1 MEEDRTSVRVTVANL
16 TEGGLSGGYSKY
28 LDHMLPLLCKDPRI
42 EELSVLVP
50 ECITLRS
57 AENAKVLSW
66 RTGRAWSSLGAMKKL
81 VRGLEPDVVFIPTG
95 RWMDCGGPPIV
106 AMIRNM
112 EPLTIPI
119 RGNAPPEGLRN
130 LVRAYLAR
138 TSCRRATRVI
148 AVSRHVRDFLIH
160 RWGINADKIGLVYHG
175 IEPPP
180 DPRDGIMPMC
190 LARSGHPQF
199 IFSAGSIRPARGLED
214 IIGAMARL
222 SILEQDVR
230 LVIAGSPDRGTRG
243 YLAQMQRMA
252 GGLGLSARITW
263 AGQLTAREMSW
274 CFYNCRVFVISSR
287 AEACPNTLLEAM
299 THGCSIVSTK
309 SPPMPEFLADSAL
322 FYEPGDPEDL
332 AAKLRTALMC
342 QGGSERGVGKL
353 ASDRA
358 KEYQWKE
365 TAEKTVQ
372 ELLLAVEDRQRTRES
387 AKGSSSDRTQPGQ

>member
-1 MEEDRTSVRVTVANL
+1 
-16 TEGGLSGGYSKY
+16 
-28 LDHMLPLLCKDPRI
+28 MLPLLCKDPGI

-50 ECITLRS
+50 EGVTLRS
-57 AENAKVLSW
+57 PEKVKVLSW
-66 RTGRAWSSLGAMKKL
+66 RTGRAWSSLGVVKKL
-81 VRGLEPDVVFIPTG
+81 VRGLEPDVVLIPTG
-95 RWMDCGGPPIV
+95 RWMDCGGRPIV

-119 RGNAPPEGLRN
+119 RGNAAPEGLRN
-130 LVRAYLAR
+130 LLRAYLAR

-148 AVSRHVRDFLIH
+148 AVSRHVRDFLTH
-160 RWGINADKIGLVYHG
+160 RWGINANKIGLVYHG
-175 IEPPP
+175 VEPPP
-180 DPRDGIMPMC
+180 DPKDAIIPMG
-190 LARSGHPQF
+190 LAPDGHPL

-214 IIGAMARL
+214 VIGAMARL
-222 SILEQDVR
+222 SALEQDAR

-243 YLAQMQRMA
+243 YLARMQRMA
-252 GGLGLSARITW
+252 GGLGVSARITW

-274 CFYNCRVFVISSR
+274 CFYNCGAFVISSR

-299 THGCSIVSTK
+299 SHGCVIVSTK

-342 QGGSERGVGKL
+342 QTGSERRVGRL

-358 KEYQWKE
+358 KQYQWKK

-372 ELLLAVEDRQRTRES
+372 QLLLAVEDRQRTRDS
-387 AKGSSSDRTQPGQ
+387 AKGSPTDRTSPVNDARH